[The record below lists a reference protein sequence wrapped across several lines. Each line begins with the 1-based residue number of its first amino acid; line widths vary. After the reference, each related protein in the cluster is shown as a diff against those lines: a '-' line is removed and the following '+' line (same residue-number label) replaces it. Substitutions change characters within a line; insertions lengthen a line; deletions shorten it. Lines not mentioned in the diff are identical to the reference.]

1 MTEKNQ
7 TALVFEGN
15 SFKYE
20 MENVTKLFFPLRHF
34 AFRYDG
40 VCLTS
45 WVQVD
50 GTWYYMDANGY
61 METGWIKYKDNWY
74 YLDPSTGAM
83 RTNCTV
89 DGYKLNADGIRV

>member
-40 VCLTS
+40 ICPEENFIFS
-45 WVQVD
+45 
-50 GTWYYMDANGY
+50 
-61 METGWIKYKDNWY
+61 
-74 YLDPSTGAM
+74 SM
-83 RTNCTV
+83 R
-89 DGYKLNADGIRV
+89 